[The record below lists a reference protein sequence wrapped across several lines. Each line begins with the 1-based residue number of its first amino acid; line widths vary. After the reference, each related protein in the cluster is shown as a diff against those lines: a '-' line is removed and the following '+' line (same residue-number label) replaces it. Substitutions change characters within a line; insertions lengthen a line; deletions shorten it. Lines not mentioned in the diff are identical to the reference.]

1 MRVAVLMGGTT
12 SEREISLRTGRGMAQ
27 ALRRLG
33 HEVVAVDAANGR
45 LLPAGDE
52 ERAAAPES
60 AIVPAG
66 PAALV
71 TASAIRDAEVVLIAL
86 HGGAGENG
94 TLQALLDLAGKPY
107 TGSGVMSSALA
118 MNKAM
123 SKRVF
128 EQAGVP
134 TPRWLLVEAEGQV
147 TASVHAGEP
156 PPAVTALGLL
166 LVVKPNEEGSTVGL
180 TIVREWADLSMA
192 LKEAARFGHEIL
204 LEEFIDG
211 RELTVAVVGDQ
222 ALPIVEIRPQSGFY
236 DYESKYTAGRSEYFC
251 PAELPAAV
259 TEQVLALGLKA
270 ASVLDCRGV
279 SRVDFRLDARDVP
292 WCLEVNT
299 IPGMTPTSLVP
310 MAAKA
315 AGMSY
320 DQLVQRM
327 LDLALDEARA
337 HDPKTGRASASA

>member
-1 MRVAVLMGGTT
+1 MRVAVLMGGNT

-27 ALRRLG
+27 ALRHLG
-33 HEVVAVDAANGR
+33 HEVLAVDAANGR

-52 ERAAAPES
+52 ERAGTSET
-60 AIVPAG
+60 AIAVREPAAG

-71 TASAIRDAEVVLIAL
+71 GASAIRDAEVVLIAL

-107 TGSGVMSSALA
+107 TGSGVMASALA

-128 EQAGVP
+128 EHAAIP
-134 TPRWLLVEAEGQV
+134 TPAWLLVEAEGPLAAALLGGA
-147 TASVHAGEP
+147 TPA
-156 PPAVTALGLL
+156 AVTALGLP

-180 TIVREWADLSMA
+180 TIVKEWAA
-192 LKEAARFGHEIL
+192 LPAAFREAARYGHEIL
-204 LEEFIDG
+204 LEAYIEG
-211 RELTVAVVGDQ
+211 RELTVAVVGET
-222 ALPIVEIRPQSGFY
+222 ALPIVEIRPKSGFY

-251 PAELPAAV
+251 PADLPLAV
-259 TEQVLALGLKA
+259 AERVWSLGLA
-270 ASVLDCRGV
+270 ASRALDCRGV
-279 SRVDFRLDARDVP
+279 ARVDFRLDANDVP

-320 DQLVQRM
+320 EQVVQRM
-327 LDLALDEARA
+327 LDLALEEAR
-337 HDPKTGRASASA
+337 